1 MLAGVVGVD
10 FGAGVA
16 LPVVG
21 VDFGAGVALPVVG
34 VEVVVGAGVAGFEA
48 VET

>member
-21 VDFGAGVALPVVG
+21 FEGVEGVGVEGVEGAGV
-34 VEVVVGAGVAGFEA
+34 EGAGVTGFDELA
-48 VET
+48 T